1 MGSSYSSSGGGGG
14 GGCYIARRDGR
25 NRRRGGSSDG
35 IIPCKKMASSLA
47 ALRRRGRRQTGGSDD
62 GRGRCDAENRSW
74 LLADAAAGDGAA
86 ELHSVH
92 SSFRLSFR
100 GSPPPPA
107 AVEAAGGGA
116 AAAAA
121 GVASAVLLLVSLE
134 DDDDRQGA
142 AAPPPSAPEALQ
154 WQRLDF
160 LERSI
165 SPIASRAVRFSY
177 AEIHSATYG
186 FSAGRELGRGPL
198 SRVYRGR
205 VGVRRRAV
213 AIKRLEG
220 EGRESTKS
228 FCREL
233 MIASSLCNPNIVPL
247 IGFCIDKAGLFLVYK
262 FVSGGSLDRLLHHSR
277 KVLPWT
283 ARYKVAV
290 GAARAVEYLHYGTEK
305 CVIHRDIKS
314 SNILLSSKKS
324 PKVRLC
330 DFGFATW
337 ARGTSLPFLCK
348 SVKGTFGYLAPEY
361 FQHGKLSDK
370 TDVYAFGVVL
380 LELITG
386 RKAIDQ
392 SRPQGDENLVLWVKE
407 EVEVSPVESDHV
419 GAVLLCYGGG
429 LDTDLARPNLVDRVR
444 AVWRNRLAGSLSS
457 GICEIDSK
465 PGRKVNNSGMVE
477 DVARARPLL
486 QQGEGAMEKLLDP
499 RIKLD
504 SNSSNEMSRMVHAAT
519 ACLCCEDSG
528 RPSIDQVIAILQGQ
542 GNCGGDWPIFMGHG
556 CFVGYGSTRLHGL
569 LEMSDV
575 KSHLALAMLGYQE
588 TKKKKN
594 N

>member
-35 IIPCKKMASSLA
+35 IIPCKKMVSSLA

-107 AVEAAGGGA
+107 AVEAAGG

-177 AEIHSATYG
+177 AEIHSATHG
-186 FSAGRELGRGPL
+186 LSAGRELGRGPL

-213 AIKRLEG
+213 AIKRVEG
-220 EGRESTKS
+220 EGRESTKA

-262 FVSGGSLDRLLHHSR
+262 FVSGGSLDRHLHHSR

-324 PKVRLC
+324 PKLC

-392 SRPQGDENLVLWVKE
+392 SRPQGDENLVLW
-407 EVEVSPVESDHV
+407 
-419 GAVLLCYGGG
+419 
-429 LDTDLARPNLVDRVR
+429 
-444 AVWRNRLAGSLSS
+444 
-457 GICEIDSK
+457 
-465 PGRKVNNSGMVE
+465 
-477 DVARARPLL
+477 ARPLL

-519 ACLCCEDSG
+519 ACLSCEDSG

-575 KSHLALAMLGYQE
+575 KSHLALAMLGVSDSEDDDIYSR
-588 TKKKKN
+588 
-594 N
+594 

>member
-1 MGSSYSSSGGGGG
+1 MGSSYSSSGG

-25 NRRRGGSSDG
+25 SRRRGGSSDG
-35 IIPCKKMASSLA
+35 IIPCKKMVSSLA

-100 GSPPPPA
+100 GSPPPPRRWR
-107 AVEAAGGGA
+107 
-116 AAAAA
+116 
-121 GVASAVLLLVSLE
+121 L
-134 DDDDRQGA
+134 R
-142 AAPPPSAPEALQ
+142 AAPPPPLASPRRCCCSSVWRMMMTGRGPLPRLRLRPRLCSGRDWIFSRGASLRSARGRCGSATPRYIPPLMASLQ
-154 WQRLDF
+154 VQILDF
-160 LERSI
+160 DYSN
-165 SPIASRAVRFSY
+165 
-177 AEIHSATYG
+177 YG
-186 FSAGRELGRGPL
+186 NWRELGRGPL

-213 AIKRLEG
+213 AIKRVEG
-220 EGRESTKS
+220 EGRESTKA

-277 KVLPWT
+277 KALPWT
-283 ARYKVAV
+283 ARYKVAMGV
-290 GAARAVEYLHYGTEK
+290 AQAVEYLHYGTEK

-324 PKVRLC
+324 PKLC

-370 TDVYAFGVVL
+370 TD
-380 LELITG
+380 
-386 RKAIDQ
+386 
-392 SRPQGDENLVLWVKE
+392 SRPQGDENLVLW
-407 EVEVSPVESDHV
+407 
-419 GAVLLCYGGG
+419 
-429 LDTDLARPNLVDRVR
+429 
-444 AVWRNRLAGSLSS
+444 
-457 GICEIDSK
+457 
-465 PGRKVNNSGMVE
+465 
-477 DVARARPLL
+477 ARPLL

-504 SNSSNEMSRMVHAAT
+504 SNSSNDMSRMVHAAT
-519 ACLCCEDSG
+519 ACLSCEDSG

-542 GNCGGDWPIFMGHG
+542 GNCGGGWPIFMGHG

-575 KSHLALAMLGYQE
+575 KSHLALAMLGVSDSEDGDIYSR
-588 TKKKKN
+588 
-594 N
+594 